1 MEGRIDEVKIK
12 GALDAL
18 SLENIDKITE
28 KMKTSIFDFIY
39 FLTLKCIY

>member
-18 SLENIDKITE
+18 SLENIDKI
-28 KMKTSIFDFIY
+28 IFILFLNIY
-39 FLTLKCIY
+39 N